1 MALIVGLQFASRH
14 LSTGAHRGFLRH
26 PILIDS
32 GPRLMESQ
40 PFRTEI
46 LRVCS
51 PPSFIGIE
59 LKIGGGDVS
68 ARNLAWTLGERHL
81 EQSNL
86 EASRS

>member
-1 MALIVGLQFASRH
+1 MALIVRLQFASRH
-14 LSTGAHRGFLRH
+14 LKHWGHRGFLRH

-32 GPRLMESQ
+32 GPRLKGSQ

-68 ARNLAWTLGERHL
+68 ARNLAWGET
-81 EQSNL
+81 SGPVK
-86 EASRS
+86 SRRRS